1 MFKKL
6 LCIAAALAVSVLFG
20 TVCYAETEF
29 EDVEVNVPPQMLF
42 LGDSI
47 ASGYGLDGYDTGRE
61 NCRSYANILAGEYS
75 GELSQS
81 CGFSMTNLA
90 EDGQTSSEL
99 LEKMNNGKYDDDIKN
114 ADCIV
119 ISIGGNDLLGIML
132 DTIVSSGIGG
142 DSSSDISFDLKS
154 LISGIKDMSER
165 LDKNLDSFDENIS
178 GAAGYIRKISSAEI
192 IVQTL
197 YNPLEDFE
205 IIPSFKK
212 LADEKIGKLNEII
225 NSHSEDRNG
234 GYTVCDVASAFSGK
248 SKELTRISQLDIH
261 PNSKGHEVIASCVDK
276 SVRSRSYSYKKAI
289 EASAEISK
297 KKPTALTAALAG
309 SVIILTAF
317 SAFAVRMIISAKR
330 NRH

>member
-119 ISIGGNDLLGIML
+119 ISIAE
-132 DTIVSSGIGG
+132 TTC
-142 DSSSDISFDLKS
+142 
-154 LISGIKDMSER
+154 SE
-165 LDKNLDSFDENIS
+165 LCS
-178 GAAGYIRKISSAEI
+178 
-192 IVQTL
+192 
-197 YNPLEDFE
+197 
-205 IIPSFKK
+205 IP
-212 LADEKIGKLNEII
+212 
-225 NSHSEDRNG
+225 
-234 GYTVCDVASAFSGK
+234 
-248 SKELTRISQLDIH
+248 
-261 PNSKGHEVIASCVDK
+261 
-276 SVRSRSYSYKKAI
+276 
-289 EASAEISK
+289 
-297 KKPTALTAALAG
+297 
-309 SVIILTAF
+309 
-317 SAFAVRMIISAKR
+317 
-330 NRH
+330 

>member
-1 MFKKL
+1 M
-6 LCIAAALAVSVLFG
+6 
-20 TVCYAETEF
+20 
-29 EDVEVNVPPQMLF
+29 NVPPQMLF

-119 ISIGGNDLLGIML
+119 ISIGGNDLLGVML

-212 LADEKIGKLNEII
+212 LADEKNRKTQRNNQQPFRGQGRRLYGLRRSFGVFGKI
-225 NSHSEDRNG
+225 
-234 GYTVCDVASAFSGK
+234 
-248 SKELTRISQLDIH
+248 
-261 PNSKGHEVIASCVDK
+261 KGANK
-276 SVRSRSYSYKKAI
+276 NLPVRYS
-289 EASAEISK
+289 
-297 KKPTALTAALAG
+297 P
-309 SVIILTAF
+309 
-317 SAFAVRMIISAKR
+317 
-330 NRH
+330 